1 MAVSIEWHPR
11 AIADLREIAAFIARG
26 SESRATQAVE
36 RIVGV
41 VDRLSTFPRSGRIV
55 PEFDDPSIR
64 QRTWKDYRIIYS
76 IEPGPR
82 ESVIVL
88 AVVHG
93 FRRLEDALGLDL
105 E

>member
-1 MAVSIEWHPR
+1 MAVAIEWHPR
-11 AIADLREIAAFIARG
+11 AVADLREIAAFIARD
-26 SESRATQAVE
+26 SEIRATQAVE

-55 PEFDDPSIR
+55 PEFDDASIR

-76 IEPGPR
+76 IESGPP
-82 ESVIVL
+82 ETVTIL

-93 FRRLEDALGLDL
+93 FRRLEDALGLDV